1 MIARIDKPQL
11 ACKRRVLEHEKGL
24 GPLQWAMAFMMAS
37 RLLAVP
43 PLFQTI
49 TIKTVHMIFLD
60 IFFRTIFISLST
72 LERVLTMH
80 CSSVAPECCCWFHVR
95 LLFAGGSRR
104 FRGLHVVRTQSHGY
118 HCASTLCDHG
128 AWAAAP
134 APWTQSPS
142 LRRRPFKL
150 RFVRFPHISSCST
163 RLAVQQPSLLVWCSA
178 PRRCHGVYLY
188 RGRHCAVDGTHLS
201 HEARSRDPRADPI
214 AKSNQQSSAE
224 PGRQRTSH
232 RSRHSRPERPGRCV
246 EISGQS
252 A

>member
-1 MIARIDKPQL
+1 
-11 ACKRRVLEHEKGL
+11 
-24 GPLQWAMAFMMAS
+24 
-37 RLLAVP
+37 
-43 PLFQTI
+43 
-49 TIKTVHMIFLD
+49 
-60 IFFRTIFISLST
+60 
-72 LERVLTMH
+72 MH

-232 RSRHSRPERPGRCV
+232 RSRHSRPERPGRRS
-246 EISGQS
+246 EGDPPRGGSAASPMPRSSGGTARCAHTRALTS
-252 A
+252 ARRFSFSWAPDKAP